1 MKHVKTLAALML
13 TVLTMGLVLSFTA
26 MTACAAEVPAQTAEA
41 VTLDLQED
49 DILTMEAPTVTIA
62 AARGGIVP
70 LAAAA
75 NGGNGGNG
83 GNAGATGAEGSY
95 TTVLTF
101 FITWIRRIGAAVA
114 LIGGIMFGLAIKD
127 NNADQK
133 QTGLMTMVAGFI
145 VVAICLAADMFDLF
159 T

>member
-75 NGGNGGNG
+75 NGGQQQQGGAND
-83 GNAGATGAEGSY
+83 AGSSY
-95 TTVLTF
+95 TTVMNF

-114 LIGGIMFGLAIKD
+114 LIGAIMFGLAIKD

-133 QTGLMTMVAGFI
+133 QAGLMTMVAGFI
-145 VVAICLAADMFDLF
+145 VVAICLAANMFDLF
-159 T
+159 S

>member
-1 MKHVKTLAALML
+1 MKKKITKLAALMM
-13 TVLTMGLVLSFTA
+13 TVLTMALVLSFTA
-26 MTACAAEVPAQTAEA
+26 MSACAAEAPVQADEV
-41 VTLDLQED
+41 VTLEVSPNEGF
-49 DILTMEAPTVTIA
+49 LTMEAPAVTIA
-62 AARGGIVP
+62 PAEVRIMP
-70 LAAAA
+70 LAA
-75 NGGNGGNG
+75 GGGAGG
-83 GNAGATGAEGSY
+83 GATGAEGSY

-145 VVAICLAADMFDLF
+145 VVAICLAANMFDLF

>member
-49 DILTMEAPTVTIA
+49 GILTMEAPTVTIA
-62 AARGGIVP
+62 AARGSIVP
-70 LAAAA
+70 LAAA
-75 NGGNGGNG
+75 NGGQQQQQGGAND
-83 GNAGATGAEGSY
+83 AGSSY
-95 TTVLTF
+95 TTVMNF

-114 LIGGIMFGLAIKD
+114 LIGAIMFGLAIKD

-133 QTGLMTMVAGFI
+133 QAGLMTMVAGFI
-145 VVAICLAADMFDLF
+145 VVAICLAANMFDLF
-159 T
+159 S

>member
-26 MTACAAEVPAQTAEA
+26 MTTCAAEVPAQAAEA

-49 DILTMEAPTVTIA
+49 GILTMEAPTVTIT

-75 NGGNGGNG
+75 NGGQQQQQGGAND
-83 GNAGATGAEGSY
+83 AGSSY
-95 TTVLTF
+95 TTVMNF

-114 LIGGIMFGLAIKD
+114 LIGAIMFGLAIKD

-133 QTGLMTMVAGFI
+133 QAGLMTMVAGFI
-145 VVAICLAADMFDLF
+145 VVAICLAANMFDLF
-159 T
+159 S

>member
-13 TVLTMGLVLSFTA
+13 TVLTMGFVLSFTA
-26 MTACAAEVPAQTAEA
+26 MTACAAEEPAQVNIVSLAE
-41 VTLDLQED
+41 QED
-49 DILTMEAPTVTIA
+49 GILTMEAPTVTIA
-62 AARGGIVP
+62 AASGGIVP

-133 QTGLMTMVAGFI
+133 QMVAGFI

>member
-26 MTACAAEVPAQTAEA
+26 MTACAAEEAAPVGIVSLAE
-41 VTLDLQED
+41 QED
-49 DILTMEAPTVTIA
+49 GILTMEAPTMTIT

-75 NGGNGGNG
+75 NGGQQQQGGAND
-83 GNAGATGAEGSY
+83 AGSSY
-95 TTVLTF
+95 TTVMNF

-114 LIGGIMFGLAIKD
+114 LIGAIMFGLAIKD

-133 QTGLMTMVAGFI
+133 QAGLMTMVAGFI
-145 VVAICLAADMFDLF
+145 VVAICLAANMFDLF
-159 T
+159 S